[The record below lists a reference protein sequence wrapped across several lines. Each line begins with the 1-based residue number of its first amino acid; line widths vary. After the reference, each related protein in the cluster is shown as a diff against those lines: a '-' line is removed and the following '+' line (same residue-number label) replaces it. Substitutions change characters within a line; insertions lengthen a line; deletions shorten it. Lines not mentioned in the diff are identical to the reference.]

1 MTNTRPRTPRQAAV
15 LVTTGLLLLLAA
27 CTGVNAGPSTTTTP
41 RTSAPAPSQPSASV
55 TSSEPAEPTEGTP
68 SSVAGG
74 IDAAVDELAPDQYS
88 AEEIPESQI
97 TDAIDQ
103 VDGIAAD
110 VMSKSGVPGMAVAVV
125 HDGEVVFAKG
135 YGVREVGKPETVDE
149 NTVFQL
155 ASVSKSI
162 GSTVIARA
170 VTDGTVSW
178 SDPVV
183 KYLPNFQLA
192 DPAVTQA
199 VTIGDLYSHRSG
211 IPGGAGDDL
220 EGIGFT
226 REQIL
231 ERLRYYPLN
240 PFRITY
246 GYTNFGMTAGGEA
259 VAAAAGI
266 PWEELSAKE
275 IYEPL
280 GMTSTSSTYADFLT
294 RPNRTTL
301 HFNEGGDFEPLY
313 IRNADAQ
320 SPAGGVSSNVTD
332 MANWLNMNLASGMV
346 DGEQLIDP
354 KALLAAHTS
363 QINSNPADE
372 PDARSR
378 YYGYGFN
385 VESTS
390 TGHVKWGHS
399 GAFYVGAGT
408 TFSMIPAADVGIVV
422 LTNASPV
429 GAAEAVATTFTD
441 LVRTGRVERD
451 WLAYYGPLFAGL
463 FVNRSVVATPAPASP
478 APARPTAD
486 YVGTYTNQVAG
497 DVLVTA
503 AGDVLTVQVGPKALN
518 APLTHYDGDVFSWLP
533 PGGNGDPVSAVTFA
547 GDAAGP
553 AQTINLEFLDGHQFG
568 TFTRVG

>member
-1 MTNTRPRTPRQAAV
+1 MFG
-15 LVTTGLLLLLAA
+15 TTGLLLLLAA

-55 TSSEPAEPTEGTP
+55 ASSEPAEPTEGTP

-275 IYEPL
+275 IVRTAGHDVDQFDLRRLPDATQSDHPAFQRGRRLQAALHPQRRRAITGRRRQFERDRHGQLAEHEP
-280 GMTSTSSTYADFLT
+280 GVRHGRRRAAD
-294 RPNRTTL
+294 RP
-301 HFNEGGDFEPLY
+301 EG
-313 IRNADAQ
+313 
-320 SPAGGVSSNVTD
+320 PAGCPHVTD
-332 MANWLNMNLASGMV
+332 
-346 DGEQLIDP
+346 QQQP
-354 KALLAAHTS
+354 
-363 QINSNPADE
+363 
-372 PDARSR
+372 
-378 YYGYGFN
+378 
-385 VESTS
+385 
-390 TGHVKWGHS
+390 
-399 GAFYVGAGT
+399 
-408 TFSMIPAADVGIVV
+408 
-422 LTNASPV
+422 
-429 GAAEAVATTFTD
+429 
-441 LVRTGRVERD
+441 GR
-451 WLAYYGPLFAGL
+451 
-463 FVNRSVVATPAPASP
+463 
-478 APARPTAD
+478 
-486 YVGTYTNQVAG
+486 
-497 DVLVTA
+497 
-503 AGDVLTVQVGPKALN
+503 
-518 APLTHYDGDVFSWLP
+518 
-533 PGGNGDPVSAVTFA
+533 
-547 GDAAGP
+547 
-553 AQTINLEFLDGHQFG
+553 
-568 TFTRVG
+568 

>member
-1 MTNTRPRTPRQAAV
+1 MLRRSDPSQPRAA
-15 LVTTGLLLLLAA
+15 TGKNLGATHDEHATSDAPAGCGARNDGPAA
-27 CTGVNAGPSTTTTP
+27 AARSLYRGQRRAETTTTP
-41 RTSAPAPSQPSASV
+41 RTSAPAPSQPSASAA
-55 TSSEPAEPTEGTP
+55 SSEPAEPTEGTP

-178 SDPVV
+178 SDPV

-259 VAAAAGI
+259 VAELPEYRGRVVGQGDLRTAGHDVDQFDLRRLPDATQSDHPAFQRGRRLRAALHPQRRRAITGRRRQF
-266 PWEELSAKE
+266 ERDRHGQLAEH
-275 IYEPL
+275 EP
-280 GMTSTSSTYADFLT
+280 GVRHGRRRAAD
-294 RPNRTTL
+294 RPQ
-301 HFNEGGDFEPLY
+301 G
-313 IRNADAQ
+313 
-320 SPAGGVSSNVTD
+320 PAGRPHVTD
-332 MANWLNMNLASGMV
+332 
-346 DGEQLIDP
+346 QQP
-354 KALLAAHTS
+354 
-363 QINSNPADE
+363 
-372 PDARSR
+372 
-378 YYGYGFN
+378 
-385 VESTS
+385 
-390 TGHVKWGHS
+390 
-399 GAFYVGAGT
+399 
-408 TFSMIPAADVGIVV
+408 
-422 LTNASPV
+422 
-429 GAAEAVATTFTD
+429 
-441 LVRTGRVERD
+441 GR
-451 WLAYYGPLFAGL
+451 
-463 FVNRSVVATPAPASP
+463 
-478 APARPTAD
+478 
-486 YVGTYTNQVAG
+486 
-497 DVLVTA
+497 
-503 AGDVLTVQVGPKALN
+503 
-518 APLTHYDGDVFSWLP
+518 
-533 PGGNGDPVSAVTFA
+533 
-547 GDAAGP
+547 
-553 AQTINLEFLDGHQFG
+553 
-568 TFTRVG
+568 